1 MSKVKD
7 LFLDLKTEAKR
18 IRWSKGKE
26 LVNNVIVTLVTVI
39 FFALFFMGIQ
49 LLVSL
54 CKGIDFNSI
63 IKTIQ
68 GWF

>member
-18 IRWSKGKE
+18 IRWNKGKD

-49 LLVSL
+49 FLISLV
-54 CKGIDFNSI
+54 KGIDFNSI
-63 IKTIQ
+63 INTIK